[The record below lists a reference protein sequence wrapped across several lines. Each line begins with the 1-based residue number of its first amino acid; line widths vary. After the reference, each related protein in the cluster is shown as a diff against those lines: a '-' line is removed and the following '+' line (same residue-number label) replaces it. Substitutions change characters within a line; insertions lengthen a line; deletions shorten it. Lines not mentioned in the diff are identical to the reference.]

1 MSTNNFMK
9 HYKFIKILNITSF
22 QITKLLNLPFVNFIK
37 NIYIWNLIF
46 YLVLDEQI

>member
-37 NIYIWNLIF
+37 YIYMKSHFLF
-46 YLVLDEQI
+46 GFR